1 MNDLLNKKLEQ
12 LKAANEFECWY
23 LVKHS
28 TEFYKQC
35 YLASILKEYIDNQP
49 TDNFETFLG
58 RKVSEIN
65 SANPNI
71 KLSNNYRALRVA
83 AFFWINN
90 YARSRI

>member
-35 YLASILKEYIDNQP
+35 YLASI
-49 TDNFETFLG
+49 
-58 RKVSEIN
+58 
-65 SANPNI
+65 A
-71 KLSNNYRALRVA
+71 
-83 AFFWINN
+83 
-90 YARSRI
+90 